1 MDYEEPLE
9 ELSSIDIICRN
20 IKHPE
25 QIRDLLNR
33 PCVSI
38 CQQIIDVCKYYEYLI
53 EKQPTPEQEKEFVES
68 LVMKFIHDRKEEQN
82 NDQD

>member
-1 MDYEEPLE
+1 MDYEEPFE
-9 ELSSIDIICRN
+9 ELTSIDIICRN
-20 IKHPE
+20 IKRPE
-25 QIRDLLNR
+25 YVRELLKR

-38 CQQIIDVCKYYEYLI
+38 AQQIIDVCKYYEYLI

>member
-25 QIRDLLNR
+25 QIRELLAR

-38 CQQIIDVCKYYEYLI
+38 CQQIIDVCKYYEYLMDNN
-53 EKQPTPEQEKEFVES
+53 PSPEEEKEFVES
-68 LVMKFIHDRKEEQN
+68 LVTKFIHDRQKEQN
-82 NDQD
+82 NDQN